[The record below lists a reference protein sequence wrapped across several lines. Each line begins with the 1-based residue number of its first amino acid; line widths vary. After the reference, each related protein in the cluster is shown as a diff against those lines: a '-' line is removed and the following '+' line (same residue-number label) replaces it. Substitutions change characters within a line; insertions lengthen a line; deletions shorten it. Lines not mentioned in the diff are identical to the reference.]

1 MIRAYWNALRVND
14 EVCVHDDSDPEFAI
28 TAGKVAFVDT
38 RGDTNV
44 IAARVIDDAGVSTLV
59 RPKRL
64 AVHLHE
70 RDSRA
75 DCWRC
80 GLRR

>member
-1 MIRAYWNALRVND
+1 MIRAYWNALRVD
-14 EVCVHDDSDPEFAI
+14 DDVCVHDDSDPGFAI
-28 TAGKVAFVDT
+28 TDGTVAFVDT
-38 RGDTNV
+38 GSATNAV
-44 IAARVIDDAGVSTLV
+44 TIRLTDHDATAGLV

-64 AVHLHE
+64 AVHLKD

-80 GLRR
+80 SLRR

>member
-1 MIRAYWNALRVND
+1 MIRAYWNALRVD
-14 EVCVHDDSDPEFAI
+14 DDVCVHDDSDPGFAI
-28 TAGKVAFVDT
+28 TDGKVAFVDT
-38 RGDTNV
+38 STTTNG
-44 IAARVIDDAGVSTLV
+44 ITIRLTNHNATTSLV

-64 AVHLHE
+64 AVHLQDRE
-70 RDSRA
+70 SRT